1 MNTRLI
7 LVVIVI
13 ILAHLATAILF
24 LSCNNKA
31 RKQHRNKVSDMK
43 SQFDLETETRTN
55 QHKDILASKYGV
67 DKLDRIALDPRLNIK
82 LTLEKLFERVLP
94 GHWKIKVTVDR
105 FTEFRVFIEANILK
119 QPEELSGYLKQVF
132 SRISADY
139 VYEVVFS
146 KGKDAYIIDKKDLQ
160 KIDDWEEASIQKIER
175 HCFR

>member
-1 MNTRLI
+1 MNTRL
-7 LVVIVI
+7 VVVI
-13 ILAHLATAILF
+13 ILIVLAHLTMAILF

-31 RKQHRNKVSDMK
+31 REEHRNKVSDMR
-43 SQFDLETETRTN
+43 SQFDREMETRAN
-55 QHKDILASKYGV
+55 QHKEILSSKYGV
-67 DKLDRIALDPRLNIK
+67 DKLDRIALDPRLNIRLSLQK
-82 LTLEKLFERVLP
+82 MFESVLP

-132 SRISADY
+132 SRISTDY

-146 KGKDAYIIDKKDLQ
+146 KGKDAYIIDKKDLE